1 MLEMKQICLS
11 VHVRFLGQ
19 PGHVLLDNVDTKMYN
34 CESAPLFIYL
44 FIFTVLKLLLSFSS
58 AKSTGKP

>member
-44 FIFTVLKLLLSFSS
+44 FLQC
-58 AKSTGKP
+58 